1 LRSDFLDR
9 LIELQKLLGYSLG
22 PHQNFRL
29 EKFAPAQAAEIFR
42 VIAGQEKLECDSG
55 FVEKM
60 AAEELAS
67 ATDGLVS
74 PVDIQVL
81 AWMIAGQKT
90 EEERAFNEKTFRKL
104 GGVEGLLERFLN
116 RALDAR
122 ETDARRQAAVKTLLA
137 LTDLDRNTRAGA
149 LTAAEL
155 EEKLKGYPP
164 AAKSS
169 LTFDCAP
176 SKLLNRH
183 LVLA

>member
-1 LRSDFLDR
+1 
-9 LIELQKLLGYSLG
+9 
-22 PHQNFRL
+22 
-29 EKFAPAQAAEIFR
+29 
-42 VIAGQEKLECDSG
+42 VIAGQEKLDRDSS

-81 AWMIAGQKT
+81 AWMIAGQKS

-104 GGVEGLLERFLN
+104 GGVEGLLERFLT

-137 LTDLDRNTRAGA
+137 LTDLDRNTRAGV
-149 LTAAEL
+149 LTTAEL
-155 EEKLKGYPP
+155 EEKLKGYLP
-164 AAKSS
+164 AVKSS